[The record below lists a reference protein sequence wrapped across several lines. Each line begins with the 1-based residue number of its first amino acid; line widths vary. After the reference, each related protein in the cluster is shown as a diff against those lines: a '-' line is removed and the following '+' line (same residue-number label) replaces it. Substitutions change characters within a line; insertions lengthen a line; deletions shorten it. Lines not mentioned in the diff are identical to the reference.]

1 MKEFKDLY
9 LASVQ
14 HIREIETKLNVLSK
28 QLDQQKID
36 NELRLLDNADIKQL
50 FNISDKTLSNW
61 RKKGLLVHSKISGT
75 IYYDIADIKKL
86 IADTKIGFKK
96 KDM

>member
-1 MKEFKDLY
+1 MTEFKYLY
-9 LASVQ
+9 EASIK
-14 HIREIETKLNVLSK
+14 HMKEIETKLTDLST

-61 RKKGLLVHSKISGT
+61 RNSGLLVHSKIAGSF
-75 IYYDIADIKKL
+75 YYNIADIKNL
-86 IADTKIGFKK
+86 IKETKIIKK
-96 KDM
+96 KG

>member
-14 HIREIETKLNVLSK
+14 HIREVETMLNVLSK
-28 QLDQQKID
+28 QLDLQKID

-61 RKKGLLVHSKISGT
+61 RKKA
-75 IYYDIADIKKL
+75 Y
-86 IADTKIGFKK
+86 
-96 KDM
+96 